1 MYTKLSTERPS
12 DIAMRENKE
21 KKKPKPRLSS
31 VFQKKNNKKLK
42 TKMKKKSN
50 YWFKKWRV

>member
-12 DIAMRENKE
+12 DIAMAEMKN

-31 VFQKKNNKKLK
+31 VFQKKNNKKWK
-42 TKMKKKSN
+42 TKIKKKSN
-50 YWFKKWRV
+50 Y